1 VTNSLARRL
10 GCLVALALVGCR
22 APLPCP
28 ECGVADDMEE
38 PVFDLPCGGADL
50 ESDVL
55 NCGSCG
61 NVCNVLHPDTQYAVG
76 QCNAGECGGPFWY
89 EELYDV
95 LELPAVSCDDL
106 CQAHSSTCHERGCS
120 GKTGFMCGYI
130 WGQGCLNPGGP
141 TGTDFP
147 GITDWT
153 GACAEPVAW
162 PEMDLDVTPAL
173 HCCCE

>member
-61 NVCNVLHPDTQYAVG
+61 NVCTVLYPDTQYAVG

-89 EELYDV
+89 ENEYEHPNV
-95 LELPAVSCDDL
+95 VPTISCDEVCADYGR
-106 CQAHSSTCHERGCS
+106 TCVAQGCS
-120 GKTGFMCGYI
+120 GKTGYMCGYFF
-130 WGQGCLNPGGP
+130 QEGCLNN
-141 TGTDFP
+141 FF
-147 GITDWT
+147 GITDWL
-153 GACAEPVAW
+153 GACTEAVAW
-162 PEMDLDVTPAL
+162 PEIDPGVQPAVG
-173 HCCCE
+173 CCCE